1 MKRRMWKS
9 DLYGTAVRSADVR
22 LRHRFLFFF
31 ARRVVGSVNK
41 PYKPDSISES
51 AGRAQILTV
60 YVVDVEWGASWAS
73 DDRVSMIGVTGGS
86 RVFHFLERRFSAHP
100 VPHLVLPRTLHTWC
114 SRPARKGRRARAGL
128 GWLACGEMQLLNV
141 IPFL

>member
-60 YVVDVEWGASWAS
+60 YVVDVE
-73 DDRVSMIGVTGGS
+73 
-86 RVFHFLERRFSAHP
+86 
-100 VPHLVLPRTLHTWC
+100 
-114 SRPARKGRRARAGL
+114 
-128 GWLACGEMQLLNV
+128 
-141 IPFL
+141 

>member
-1 MKRRMWKS
+1 MWKG

-22 LRHRFLFFF
+22 LRHRFLFFFFF

-60 YVVDVEWGASWAS
+60 YVVDVE
-73 DDRVSMIGVTGGS
+73 
-86 RVFHFLERRFSAHP
+86 
-100 VPHLVLPRTLHTWC
+100 
-114 SRPARKGRRARAGL
+114 
-128 GWLACGEMQLLNV
+128 
-141 IPFL
+141 